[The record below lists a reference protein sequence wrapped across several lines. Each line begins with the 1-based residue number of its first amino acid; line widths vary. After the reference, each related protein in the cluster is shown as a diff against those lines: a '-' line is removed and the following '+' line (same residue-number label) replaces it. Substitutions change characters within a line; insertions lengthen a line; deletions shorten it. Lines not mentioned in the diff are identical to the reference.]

1 MLVHGFSMKIC
12 YQETYVITLKKWVI
26 YNVMFQDELKD
37 FTSTGFRLKTTKFS
51 ALIIM
56 NLINL
61 WQRIFSISSAC
72 LIEILMRTE
81 LIEASINTFSFSF
94 LEITTGLSNN
104 SLLVLFFQKKT
115 LFNVPLFIFN
125 KIYLTSTSGLLCL
138 STTWEEKFSK
148 HIAASSVLLTADK

>member
-1 MLVHGFSMKIC
+1 
-12 YQETYVITLKKWVI
+12 
-26 YNVMFQDELKD
+26 MFQDELKD

-138 STTWEEKFSK
+138 STT
-148 HIAASSVLLTADK
+148 

>member
-1 MLVHGFSMKIC
+1 MLVHCFSMKIC

>member
-1 MLVHGFSMKIC
+1 
-12 YQETYVITLKKWVI
+12 
-26 YNVMFQDELKD
+26 MFQDELKD

-115 LFNVPLFIFN
+115 LFKVPLFIFN

-138 STTWEEKFSK
+138 STT
-148 HIAASSVLLTADK
+148 